1 MMKSIRFTNA
11 EITMAGNLFLPE
23 NFNESACY
31 PAIVVVHRAAASKNK
46 RQACMLKTGASW
58 LHYPGV

>member
-1 MMKSIRFTNA
+1 MKSIRFTNA

-31 PAIVVVHRAAASKNK
+31 QSIVVVHPS
-46 RQACMLKTGASW
+46 G
-58 LHYPGV
+58 GVK